1 LIEGAGTHWV
11 QHQERT
17 RVFNPTRPRG
27 PAAFQPGKEPAM
39 KRLLPL
45 IVVALSLLAIAVNSY
60 ARGDIAA
67 GKEQAAA
74 ACAGCHGANGEGKG
88 SYPALAGMSEEDV
101 EHALKD
107 YKSGKR
113 SNGVM
118 KLYASKL
125 SENQMENLGAYY
137 ASLKGK

>member
-1 LIEGAGTHWV
+1 
-11 QHQERT
+11 
-17 RVFNPTRPRG
+17 
-27 PAAFQPGKEPAM
+27 M
-39 KRLLPL
+39 KRYLPL
-45 IVVALSLLAIAVNSY
+45 IVAALSLLGIAINSY

-74 ACAGCHGANGEGKG
+74 ACASCHGANGEGKG